1 LRRRAVQATLA
12 ATINIQSIM
21 MEKTWRWFGKKDKI
35 TLSMLRQI
43 GVEGIVTALHD
54 VPNGEIWT
62 VEAINDLKQ
71 YIESYGMRWSVVE
84 SLPVCEA
91 IKYAGPERDQLI
103 ENYKVSL
110 ANLGKCGVKTVCY
123 NFMPVIDWVRTDL
136 QHPWPDGSSS
146 LYYDRVRFA
155 YFDTRILQR
164 EGAEKDYTEE
174 ELRKVAEL
182 DKVITEA
189 EKDELVDAIIVK
201 TQGFV
206 NGNIREGDKNPVA
219 IFKRLLSLYDGIDR
233 DALRENMR
241 YFLSAI
247 MPVCEEYGVNMCVH
261 PDDPPFQILGLP
273 RIVTNEEDIDWF
285 LRAVDNPHNGLTF
298 CAGSLSAGE
307 HNDTRELA
315 KKFAKRTHFVH
326 LRSTAAMPGG
336 NFIESS
342 HLSGRGHLID
352 LIRIFEQE
360 NPGLPM
366 RVDHGRMM
374 LGDEDKG
381 YNAGYS
387 FHGRMFALAQVEG
400 MMAVVE
406 DELKR
411 GVTL

>member
-1 LRRRAVQATLA
+1 
-12 ATINIQSIM
+12 M

-35 TLSMLRQI
+35 TLPMLRQI
-43 GVEGIVTALHD
+43 GVEGIVTALHE

-62 VEAINDLKQ
+62 VEAINDLKS
-71 YIESYGMRWSVVE
+71 YIELYGLRWSVVE

-91 IKYAGPERDQLI
+91 IKYAGTEREQLI

-123 NFMPVIDWVRTDL
+123 NFMPVIDWIRTDL
-136 QHPWPDGSSS
+136 QYPWPDGTSS
-146 LYYDRVRFA
+146 LYYDRIRFA
-155 YFDTRILQR
+155 YFDIKILER

-174 ELRKVAEL
+174 ELHKVAEL
-182 DKVITEA
+182 DKVITET
-189 EKDELVDAIIVK
+189 EKDNLIDTIIVK

-206 NGNIREGDKNPVA
+206 NGNIKEGDKNPVA
-219 IFKRLLSLYDGIDR
+219 IFKRLLGLYKDR
-233 DALRENMR
+233 DALRENMC

-247 MPVCEEYGVNMCVH
+247 MPVCDEYGINMCVH
-261 PDDPPFQILGLP
+261 PDDPPFQVLGLP
-273 RIVTNEEDIDWF
+273 RIVTNEEDIAWF
-285 LRAVDNPHNGLTF
+285 LNAVDNPHNGLTF
-298 CAGSLSAGE
+298 CAGSLSAGA

-315 KKFAKRTHFVH
+315 KKFAGRTHFVH
-326 LRSTAAMPGG
+326 LRSTEAMPGG

-352 LIRIFEQE
+352 LIRIFENE

-374 LGDEDKG
+374 LGDEDKD

-387 FHGRMFALAQVEG
+387 FHGRMLALAQVEG
-400 MMAVVE
+400 MMAVVD
-406 DELKR
+406 DEKQHKIKF
-411 GVTL
+411 

>member
-1 LRRRAVQATLA
+1 
-12 ATINIQSIM
+12 M

-35 TLSMLRQI
+35 TLPMLRQI
-43 GVEGIVTALHD
+43 GVKGIVTALHD

-62 VEAINDLKQ
+62 MEAINDLKS
-71 YIESYGMRWSVVE
+71 YIESYGLRWSVVE

-91 IKYAGPERDQLI
+91 IKYAGAEREQLI

-110 ANLGKCGVKTVCY
+110 VNLGKCGIKTVCY
-123 NFMPVIDWVRTDL
+123 NFMPVIDWIRTDL
-136 QHPWPDGSSS
+136 QHPWPDGTSS
-146 LYYDRVRFA
+146 LYYDRIRFA
-155 YFDTRILQR
+155 YFDIRILER

-174 ELRKVAEL
+174 ELQKVAEL

-189 EKDELVDAIIVK
+189 EKDALIDTIIVK

-206 NGNIREGDKNPVA
+206 NGNIKEGDKNPVS
-219 IFKRLLSLYDGIDR
+219 IFKRLLALYKDINR

-261 PDDPPFQILGLP
+261 PDDPPFQVLGLP
-273 RIVTNEEDIDWF
+273 RIVTNENDIEWF
-285 LRAVDNPHNGLTF
+285 LNAVDNPHNGLTF

-326 LRSTAAMPGG
+326 LRSTAAMQGG

-342 HLSGRGHLID
+342 HLTGRGHLID
-352 LIRIFEQE
+352 LIRIFENE

-381 YNAGYS
+381 YNPGYS
-387 FHGRMFALAQVEG
+387 FHGRMLALAQVEG
-400 MMAVVE
+400 MMAVVD
-406 DELKR
+406 DEKKR
-411 GVTL
+411 QIIL

>member
-1 LRRRAVQATLA
+1 
-12 ATINIQSIM
+12 M

-35 TLSMLRQI
+35 TLPMLRQI

-62 VEAINDLKQ
+62 VEAINELKS
-71 YIESYGMRWSVVE
+71 YIESYGLRWSVVE

-91 IKYAGPERDQLI
+91 IKYGGTEREQLI

-123 NFMPVIDWVRTDL
+123 NFMPVIDWIRTDL
-136 QHPWPDGSSS
+136 QYPWPDGTSS
-146 LYYDRVRFA
+146 LYYDRIRFA
-155 YFDTRILQR
+155 YFDIKILER

-174 ELRKVAEL
+174 ELHKVSEL
-182 DKVITEA
+182 DQVITEK
-189 EKDELVDAIIVK
+189 EKDDLIDTIIVT

-206 NGNIREGDKNPVA
+206 NGNIKEGDKEPVVL
-219 IFKRLLSLYDGIDR
+219 FKRLLTLYKDINR
-233 DALRENMR
+233 DILRENMC

-247 MPVCEEYGVNMCVH
+247 MPVCEEYRVNMCVH
-261 PDDPPFQILGLP
+261 PDDPPFQVLGLP
-273 RIVTNEEDIDWF
+273 RIVTNEEDIAWF
-285 LRAVDNPHNGLTF
+285 LNAVDNPHNGLTF

-326 LRSTAAMPGG
+326 LRSTAAIPEG

-352 LIRIFEQE
+352 LIRIFAKE

-387 FHGRMFALAQVEG
+387 FHGRMLALAQVEG
-400 MMAVVE
+400 MMAVVD
-406 DELKR
+406 DEIEHQIKF
-411 GVTL
+411 

>member
-1 LRRRAVQATLA
+1 
-12 ATINIQSIM
+12 M

-35 TLSMLRQI
+35 TLPMLRQI

-62 VEAINDLKQ
+62 VEAINDLKS
-71 YIESYGMRWSVVE
+71 YIESYGLRWSVVE

-91 IKYAGPERDQLI
+91 IKYAGAEREQLI

-110 ANLGKCGVKTVCY
+110 ANLGKCGIKTVCY
-123 NFMPVIDWVRTDL
+123 NFMPVIDWIRTDL
-136 QHPWPDGSSS
+136 QHPWPDGTSS
-146 LYYDRVRFA
+146 LYYDHIRFA
-155 YFDTRILQR
+155 YFDIRILER
-164 EGAEKDYTEE
+164 EGAEKDYTEK
-174 ELRKVAEL
+174 ELQKVAEL

-189 EKDELVDAIIVK
+189 EKDALIDTIIVK

-206 NGNIREGDKNPVA
+206 NGNIKEGDKNPVS
-219 IFKRLLSLYDGIDR
+219 IFKRLLALYKDIDR

-261 PDDPPFQILGLP
+261 PDDPPFQVLGLP
-273 RIVTNEEDIDWF
+273 RIVTNENDIEWF
-285 LRAVDNPHNGLTF
+285 LNAVDNPHNGLTF

-326 LRSTAAMPGG
+326 LRSTAAMQGG

-342 HLSGRGHLID
+342 HLTGRGHLID
-352 LIRIFEQE
+352 LIRIFENE

-381 YNAGYS
+381 YNPGYS
-387 FHGRMFALAQVEG
+387 FHGRMLALAQVEG
-400 MMAVVE
+400 MMAVVD
-406 DELKR
+406 DEKKR
-411 GVTL
+411 QIKL

>member
-1 LRRRAVQATLA
+1 
-12 ATINIQSIM
+12 

-35 TLSMLRQI
+35 TLPMLRQI

-62 VEAINDLKQ
+62 VEAINDLKS
-71 YIESYGMRWSVVE
+71 YIESYGLRWSVVE

-91 IKYAGPERDQLI
+91 IKYAGAEREQLI

-110 ANLGKCGVKTVCY
+110 ANLGKCGIKTVCY
-123 NFMPVIDWVRTDL
+123 NFMPVIDWIRTDL
-136 QHPWPDGSSS
+136 QHPWPDGTSS
-146 LYYDRVRFA
+146 LYYDRIRFA
-155 YFDTRILQR
+155 YFDIRILER

-189 EKDELVDAIIVK
+189 EKDALIDTIIVK

-206 NGNIREGDKNPVA
+206 NGNIKEGDKNPVA
-219 IFKRLLSLYDGIDR
+219 IFKRLLALYKDINR

-273 RIVTNEEDIDWF
+273 RIVTNESDIEWF
-285 LRAVDNPHNGLTF
+285 LNAVNNPHNGLTF

-307 HNDTRELA
+307 HNNTRELA

-326 LRSTAAMPGG
+326 LRSTAAMEGG

-342 HLSGRGHLID
+342 HLTGRGHLID
-352 LIRIFEQE
+352 LIRIFEKE

-381 YNAGYS
+381 YNPGYS
-387 FHGRMFALAQVEG
+387 FHGRMLALAQVEG
-400 MMAVVE
+400 MMAVVD
-406 DELKR
+406 DENERQMKL
-411 GVTL
+411 

>member
-1 LRRRAVQATLA
+1 
-12 ATINIQSIM
+12 M

-219 IFKRLLSLYDGIDR
+219 IFKRLLSLYDGNDR

>member
-1 LRRRAVQATLA
+1 
-12 ATINIQSIM
+12 M

-54 VPNGEIWT
+54 IPNGEIWT
-62 VEAINDLKQ
+62 KEAIRDLKT

-91 IKYAGPERDQLI
+91 IKYAGPERDRLI

-136 QHPWPDGSSS
+136 QHPWPDGTSS
-146 LYYDRVRFA
+146 LYFDRLRFA
-155 YFDTRILQR
+155 YFDVKILAR
-164 EGAEKDYTEE
+164 SGAAADYSAE
-174 ELRKVAEL
+174 ELRKVEEL
-182 DKVITEA
+182 DKVMTQE
-189 EKDELVDAIIVK
+189 EKDELIDSIIVK

-219 IFKRLLSLYDGIDR
+219 IFKRLLALYEGIDR
-233 DALRENMR
+233 QALRENMR
-241 YFLSAI
+241 YFLSVI

-273 RIVTNEEDIDWF
+273 RIVTDAEDIAWF
-285 LRAVDNPHNGLTF
+285 LQAVDNPHNGLTF
-298 CAGSLSAGE
+298 CAGSLSAGT

-326 LRSTAAMPGG
+326 LRSTDAMPGG
-336 NFIESS
+336 DFIEST
-342 HLSGRGHLID
+342 HLTGRGHLLE
-352 LIRIFEQE
+352 LIRIFEKE

-366 RVDHGRMM
+366 RVDHARMM
-374 LGDEDKG
+374 LGDEEMG

-387 FHGRMFALAQVEG
+387 FHGRMLALGQVEG
-400 MMAVVE
+400 LMAAVD
-406 DELKR
+406 DELRR
-411 GVTL
+411 GLI